1 MEILSIPALRNPRM
15 ICAFGG
21 WNDAG
26 ESATNALAHLLSMWP
41 HTLIAELDSEDF
53 YDYQVNRPMVS
64 LDAKS
69 ERLITWPSTKIFAVP
84 TAHLPFDLVIV
95 QGVEPSMRW
104 KSFAHEIMDLADD
117 LDISLF
123 LTLGGLL
130 ADTPHSRPITISA
143 TGTNQEI
150 SKRLNVEVSRYEGPT
165 GILGVLQDCAMK
177 RGIDAISLWAP
188 VPHYAS
194 ASPSPKATLALINA
208 IEDTLAIAIPLG
220 ALPDESS
227 SWQLSIDELTKEDS
241 DIADY
246 VRQLE
251 ESKDETELP
260 QATGDSIAREFE
272 KYLRRQNEE

>member
-1 MEILSIPALRNPRM
+1 M

-117 LDISLF
+117 LDISLY